1 MKVQKRDGSLEDV
14 KFDKVTARLKKLA
27 DGLSVSCELVAQKV
41 LASITDGISTS
52 QIDEI
57 SADVAV
63 SMSHKPDYEK
73 LAARILVSNL
83 QKNCPKCQHPERD
96 YLFDY
101 FGIKTLIKSYLGPG
115 ETPQHM
121 FMRVARQV
129 AEPDDIIET
138 YNALSTKKYIH
149 ATPTLF
155 NSGTLRPQL
164 ASCFVEG
171 TPVFTVN
178 RGPVPIENI
187 KIGDN
192 VITHTGSVKAVV
204 QTHKNQL
211 SSRQLFD
218 IKIYKTPGITVTG
231 NHRFWSLTKEQLSWG
246 DKPGWNSIEHLRVGD
261 WIAIPKSNVNYIPR
275 VIDMHLVLKN
285 YSGIDHFEY
294 TFEFNDASMRRN
306 TTFHSEYR
314 PNGVR
319 KNGEW
324 FNRMIHVD
332 VNYAWFLGAWYGD
345 GCVLTRKTSTGDRTH
360 AGISFAQNPNN
371 SGFITDITEIGKN
384 IFGLDTHIRHIKDQ
398 NCVQIVFNNSA
409 IGCAFD
415 LMYGK
420 GYDGK
425 HLHPDM
431 FSWDRDMVC
440 AFLGG
445 LVSTDGCCTLNG
457 GIVLQ
462 LSNQPLIQSIYHLAR
477 SVGLDVSM
485 TIMHKPYKNRMTKIG
500 RMQIPW
506 IPEIIR
512 WVRKVYDDNRL
523 EKVERANSTMEID
536 GNIFLR
542 INSKE
547 RCSDKPE
554 FVYTFG
560 VEDDHSYTVQ
570 GVLAENCFLVA
581 MKDDSI
587 EGIYDTKKEMAMIS
601 KYAGG
606 IGLHVHNIRAKGSR
620 IVGNNGKS
628 DGLLPMLRTINADAR
643 YVNQGG
649 RRKGAV
655 AVYLEPWHAD
665 IMDFLELRLNQGDE
679 ESRCRDLFS
688 ALWIPDLFMK
698 RLETDQE
705 WSLFCPNEAPGLS
718 DVYGDEFDALYQK
731 YESEGKARAKV
742 PIQTIWKAILK
753 SQVETG
759 TPYMLYKD
767 SCNRK
772 SNQKNI
778 GTIKSSNLCTE
789 ILEVSSEHE
798 TAVCNLASLALP
810 SFVKDTGF
818 DFEDFNRTVRLMVR
832 NLNNVIDRGFYP
844 VKEAET
850 SNRRL
855 RPIGIGVQGLAD
867 VFAILRLPFDSEPA
881 AELNRQIFE
890 NLYFSA
896 LLESC
901 ALAKKHCPYDGFW
914 GSPASEGI
922 LQFDT
927 WGVKPTVIRSWDW
940 LKYEIKQFG
949 LRNSLLIAPM
959 PTATTSQ
966 ILGFNECFEPF
977 TSNMYLRRTLAGEFT
992 VVNKYLVEDLRKLD
1006 LWGPPLKDRI
1016 IRNGGSVQGI
1026 PEIPEDIQRIYK
1038 TVWEISPKV
1047 LINMARDRGAFIDQ
1061 SQSMNLFVE
1070 DPTNAKLS
1078 SMHMYAWKQG
1088 LKTGMYYLRTRPKAK
1103 PIQFSLEPECAMCS
1117 A

>member
-121 FMRVARQV
+121 FMRVAHQV

-155 NSGTLRPQL
+155 NSGTQRPQL
-164 ASCFVEG
+164 ASC
-171 TPVFTVN
+171 
-178 RGPVPIENI
+178 
-187 KIGDN
+187 
-192 VITHTGSVKAVV
+192 
-204 QTHKNQL
+204 
-211 SSRQLFD
+211 
-218 IKIYKTPGITVTG
+218 Y
-231 NHRFWSLTKEQLSWG
+231 
-246 DKPGWNSIEHLRVGD
+246 
-261 WIAIPKSNVNYIPR
+261 
-275 VIDMHLVLKN
+275 
-285 YSGIDHFEY
+285 
-294 TFEFNDASMRRN
+294 
-306 TTFHSEYR
+306 
-314 PNGVR
+314 
-319 KNGEW
+319 
-324 FNRMIHVD
+324 
-332 VNYAWFLGAWYGD
+332 
-345 GCVLTRKTSTGDRTH
+345 
-360 AGISFAQNPNN
+360 
-371 SGFITDITEIGKN
+371 
-384 IFGLDTHIRHIKDQ
+384 
-398 NCVQIVFNNSA
+398 
-409 IGCAFD
+409 
-415 LMYGK
+415 
-420 GYDGK
+420 
-425 HLHPDM
+425 
-431 FSWDRDMVC
+431 
-440 AFLGG
+440 
-445 LVSTDGCCTLNG
+445 
-457 GIVLQ
+457 
-462 LSNQPLIQSIYHLAR
+462 
-477 SVGLDVSM
+477 
-485 TIMHKPYKNRMTKIG
+485 
-500 RMQIPW
+500 
-506 IPEIIR
+506 
-512 WVRKVYDDNRL
+512 
-523 EKVERANSTMEID
+523 
-536 GNIFLR
+536 
-542 INSKE
+542 
-547 RCSDKPE
+547 
-554 FVYTFG
+554 
-560 VEDDHSYTVQ
+560 
-570 GVLAENCFLVA
+570 LVA

-698 RLETDQE
+698 RLEADAT

-742 PIQTIWKAILK
+742 PIQTIWKAIIK

-890 NLYFSA
+890 NMYFSA

-901 ALAKKHCPYDGFW
+901 ALAKKYCPYDGFW

-927 WGVKPTVIRSWDW
+927 WGVKPTVITAWDW
-940 LKYEIKQFG
+940 LKDEIKQFG

-1026 PEIPEDIQRIYK
+1026 PEIPEDIQKLYK

>member
-1 MKVQKRDGSLEDV
+1 MQVLKRNGTLEDV
-14 KFDKVTARLKKLA
+14 KFDKVTARLKKLS

-83 QKNCPKCQHPERD
+83 QKNCPKYPPNDYWAPIIQPDRD

-101 FGIKTLIKSYLGPG
+101 FGIKTLIKSYLAPG

-121 FMRVARQV
+121 FLRVALQV
-129 AEPDDIIET
+129 AGSDTDVIDT

-155 NSGTLRPQL
+155 NSGTQRPQL
-164 ASCFVEG
+164 ASCF
-171 TPVFTVN
+171 
-178 RGPVPIENI
+178 
-187 KIGDN
+187 
-192 VITHTGSVKAVV
+192 
-204 QTHKNQL
+204 
-211 SSRQLFD
+211 
-218 IKIYKTPGITVTG
+218 
-231 NHRFWSLTKEQLSWG
+231 
-246 DKPGWNSIEHLRVGD
+246 
-261 WIAIPKSNVNYIPR
+261 
-275 VIDMHLVLKN
+275 
-285 YSGIDHFEY
+285 
-294 TFEFNDASMRRN
+294 
-306 TTFHSEYR
+306 
-314 PNGVR
+314 
-319 KNGEW
+319 
-324 FNRMIHVD
+324 
-332 VNYAWFLGAWYGD
+332 
-345 GCVLTRKTSTGDRTH
+345 
-360 AGISFAQNPNN
+360 
-371 SGFITDITEIGKN
+371 
-384 IFGLDTHIRHIKDQ
+384 
-398 NCVQIVFNNSA
+398 
-409 IGCAFD
+409 
-415 LMYGK
+415 
-420 GYDGK
+420 
-425 HLHPDM
+425 
-431 FSWDRDMVC
+431 
-440 AFLGG
+440 
-445 LVSTDGCCTLNG
+445 
-457 GIVLQ
+457 
-462 LSNQPLIQSIYHLAR
+462 
-477 SVGLDVSM
+477 
-485 TIMHKPYKNRMTKIG
+485 
-500 RMQIPW
+500 
-506 IPEIIR
+506 
-512 WVRKVYDDNRL
+512 
-523 EKVERANSTMEID
+523 
-536 GNIFLR
+536 
-542 INSKE
+542 
-547 RCSDKPE
+547 
-554 FVYTFG
+554 
-560 VEDDHSYTVQ
+560 
-570 GVLAENCFLVA
+570 LVA
-581 MKDDSI
+581 MKNDSI

-606 IGLHVHNIRAKGSR
+606 IGLHVHNIRAKGSH
-620 IVGNNGKS
+620 IKGNNGKS
-628 DGLLPMLRTINADAR
+628 DGIMPMLRTINADAR

-665 IMDFLELRLNQGDE
+665 VMDFLEMRLNQGDE

-698 RLETDQE
+698 RLEADQE
-705 WSLFCPNEAPGLS
+705 WSLFCPNEAPGLA
-718 DVYGDEFDALYQK
+718 DIYGEEFEVLYTR
-731 YESEGKARAKV
+731 YEAEGKARAKV

-778 GTIKSSNLCTE
+778 GIIKSSNLCTE
-789 ILEVSSEHE
+789 ILEVSSENE
-798 TAVCNLASLALP
+798 TAVCNLASIALP
-810 SFVKDTGF
+810 SFVKDRTF
-818 DFEDFNRTVRLMVR
+818 DFDEFNKTVRLMVR

-844 VKEAET
+844 VEEAKR
-850 SNRRL
+850 SNLRL

-867 VFAILRLPFDSEPA
+867 TFALLKLPFDSEPA

-890 NLYFSA
+890 NMYFSA

-901 ALAKKHCPYDGFW
+901 ALAKKDGPYDGFW
-914 GSPASEGI
+914 DSPAAKGI
-922 LQFDT
+922 LQFDE
-927 WGVKPTVIRSWDW
+927 WGVEPTVNMTWVW
-940 LKYEIKQFG
+940 LKDEIKQFG

-992 VVNKYLVEDLRKLD
+992 VVNKYLVEDLRKLE

-1026 PEIPEDIQRIYK
+1026 PEIPEDIQRLYK

-1047 LINMARDRGAFIDQ
+1047 MINMARDRGAFIDQ

-1070 DPTNAKLS
+1070 DPTNSKLS

>member
-1 MKVQKRDGSLEDV
+1 MQVLKRNGNLEDV
-14 KFDKVTARLKKLA
+14 KFDKVTARLKKLS
-27 DGLSVSCELVAQKV
+27 DGLSVSCEIVAQKV

-83 QKNCPKCQHPERD
+83 QKNCPKTYSDDYWASLIQPQRD
-96 YLFDY
+96 FLFDY

-115 ETPQHM
+115 ETPQYL
-121 FMRVARQV
+121 FMRVALQV
-129 AEPDDIIET
+129 AGSDTDVIDT

-155 NSGTLRPQL
+155 NSGTQRAQL
-164 ASCFVEG
+164 AS
-171 TPVFTVN
+171 
-178 RGPVPIENI
+178 
-187 KIGDN
+187 
-192 VITHTGSVKAVV
+192 
-204 QTHKNQL
+204 
-211 SSRQLFD
+211 
-218 IKIYKTPGITVTG
+218 
-231 NHRFWSLTKEQLSWG
+231 
-246 DKPGWNSIEHLRVGD
+246 
-261 WIAIPKSNVNYIPR
+261 
-275 VIDMHLVLKN
+275 
-285 YSGIDHFEY
+285 
-294 TFEFNDASMRRN
+294 
-306 TTFHSEYR
+306 
-314 PNGVR
+314 
-319 KNGEW
+319 
-324 FNRMIHVD
+324 
-332 VNYAWFLGAWYGD
+332 
-345 GCVLTRKTSTGDRTH
+345 
-360 AGISFAQNPNN
+360 
-371 SGFITDITEIGKN
+371 
-384 IFGLDTHIRHIKDQ
+384 
-398 NCVQIVFNNSA
+398 
-409 IGCAFD
+409 
-415 LMYGK
+415 
-420 GYDGK
+420 
-425 HLHPDM
+425 
-431 FSWDRDMVC
+431 
-440 AFLGG
+440 
-445 LVSTDGCCTLNG
+445 
-457 GIVLQ
+457 
-462 LSNQPLIQSIYHLAR
+462 
-477 SVGLDVSM
+477 
-485 TIMHKPYKNRMTKIG
+485 
-500 RMQIPW
+500 
-506 IPEIIR
+506 
-512 WVRKVYDDNRL
+512 
-523 EKVERANSTMEID
+523 
-536 GNIFLR
+536 
-542 INSKE
+542 
-547 RCSDKPE
+547 
-554 FVYTFG
+554 
-560 VEDDHSYTVQ
+560 
-570 GVLAENCFLVA
+570 CFLVA

-606 IGLHVHNIRAKGSR
+606 IGLHVHNIRAKGSH
-620 IVGNNGKS
+620 IKGNNGKS

-665 IMDFLELRLNQGDE
+665 IMDFLEMRLNQGDE

-705 WSLFCPNEAPGLS
+705 WSLFCPNEAPGLA
-718 DVYGDEFDALYQK
+718 DVYGDKFDALYTK
-731 YESEGKARAKV
+731 YELEGKARAKV

-767 SCNRK
+767 SCNYK
-772 SNQKNI
+772 SNQSNI
-778 GTIKSSNLCTE
+778 GIIKSSNLCTE
-789 ILEVSSEHE
+789 ILEVSKPDE
-798 TAVCNLASLALP
+798 TAVCNLASIALP
-810 SFVKDTGF
+810 SFVKGSSF
-818 DFEDFNRTVRLMVR
+818 DFDEFNKIVRLVVR

-844 VKEAET
+844 VDEAER
-850 SNRRL
+850 SNLRL

-867 VFAILRLPFDSEPA
+867 TFALLKLPFDSEPA
-881 AELNRQIFE
+881 ADLNRQIFE
-890 NLYFSA
+890 NMYFAA

-914 GSPASEGI
+914 GSPAARGI
-922 LQFDT
+922 LQFDM
-927 WGVKPTVIRSWDW
+927 WGGVPTVISAWDW
-940 LKYEIKQFG
+940 LKEEIKQFG

-992 VVNKYLVEDLRKLD
+992 VVNKYLVDDLCKLK

-1026 PEIPEDIQRIYK
+1026 PEIPEDLQKLYK

-1061 SQSMNLFVE
+1061 SQSMNLFME

-1103 PIQFSLEPECAMCS
+1103 PIQFSLEPECFMCS
-1117 A
+1117 S